1 MTISDSWLR
10 RPRGEGGSSSVEQQS
25 FGFSGKGS
33 YELLGPSA
41 KSKKLMEPQI
51 LFSILEG
58 GFYGKF
64 KG

>member
-1 MTISDSWLR
+1 MY
-10 RPRGEGGSSSVEQQS
+10 PGGESSSVEQQS
-25 FGFSGKGS
+25 FRFSGKGS
-33 YELLGPSA
+33 FELLGPSG